1 MSAALTLI
9 GLILLTAVP
18 NIKVHAVT
26 ASSSFLSRPLD
37 VTTESRRILLS
48 LLRVVEAPVPRA
60 LPASADLVQSDRE
73 AGQRQDGPSH
83 QDHTGQDEG
92 QQVDGRQ
99 EVRVGR
105 RGEGK
110 VPAEEESV
118 QDGER

>member
-1 MSAALTLI
+1 MQQRP
-9 GLILLTAVP
+9 AV
-18 NIKVHAVT
+18 
-26 ASSSFLSRPLD
+26 RPLD
-37 VTTESRRILLS
+37 VTTESRRILLG
-48 LLRVVEAPVPRA
+48 LLGDVQAPVPGA
-60 LPASADLVQSDRE
+60 LPASADLVQSDHE

-83 QDHTGQDEG
+83 QDHAGQDEG

-105 RGEGK
+105 RGEGE

>member
-9 GLILLTAVP
+9 HLIFLNAVLS
-18 NIKVHAVT
+18 IKVHAVT
-26 ASSSFLSRPLD
+26 SSSSFLSRPLD
-37 VTTESRRILLS
+37 VTTESRILLS
-48 LLRVVEAPVPRA
+48 LLRVVEAPVSRA
-60 LPASADLVQSDRE
+60 LPASADLGQSDHE

-83 QDHTGQDEG
+83 QDHAGQDEG

-105 RGEGK
+105 REEGE